1 MTMKKR
7 VYIAGPITGIENYRE
22 HFSTAAQLLKAKG
35 YDVINPA
42 ELCDVLP
49 EGATYEEILNVCLHT
64 LLPMADYVALLPGW
78 EKSRGANREYGWA
91 IAMDLI
97 VIELD
102 AFIKDEKEG
111 VLSE

>member
-1 MTMKKR
+1 MSR

-22 HFSTAAQLLKAKG
+22 HFNTAAQLLKAKG
-35 YDVINPA
+35 WEVINPA

-49 EGATYEEILNVCLHT
+49 QDSTYEEILSVCLHT

-97 VIELD
+97 VANVEDYLTGGKADGRRSI
-102 AFIKDEKEG
+102 
-111 VLSE
+111 V

>member
-1 MTMKKR
+1 MKKR
-7 VYIAGPITGIENYRE
+7 VYIAGPISGVEGYRDN
-22 HFSTAAQLLKAKG
+22 FKNAAQLLKAKG

-49 EGATYEEILNVCLHT
+49 QDSTYEEILSVCLHT

-91 IAMDLI
+91 IAMNLI
-97 VIELD
+97 VIEFD

-111 VLSE
+111 ALNE